1 MPQCI
6 VFFRGTLCIVF
17 SSVFETQC
25 VSLTFML
32 GPQQPAGCPG
42 ATLGL
47 FRGKES
53 QRLDSS
59 QQVCLLRQFG
69 NI

>member
-1 MPQCI
+1 M
-6 VFFRGTLCIVF
+6 F
-17 SSVFETQC
+17 SLVFETQC

-59 QQVCLLRQFG
+59 QQVRSLRQFG